1 MCPYLTKTNGKLFPF
16 TLVGLHPTQTTL
28 PLNES
33 CLDNVKIMNVP
44 AIAQKTFSELK
55 NRVEAME
62 LVQFVLKKLNKNH
75 DPIKRARYVHR
86 MVDELNEYIF
96 NDPHVKSLSPCTSGC
111 AACCHT
117 QVSVTKDEAELLASR
132 VSEGVK
138 IDLDKLHIQMAI
150 KNSSAGW
157 YALTYEE
164 RKCVF
169 LDSENKCS
177 VYEDRPSVCRTNAV
191 VGDAS
196 QCDTSQGPKPTRLVN
211 TPEADLA
218 IYASYLHSSEGGTLP
233 YMLSKS
239 LKITDS

>member
-1 MCPYLTKTNGKLFPF
+1 
-16 TLVGLHPTQTTL
+16 
-28 PLNES
+28 
-33 CLDNVKIMNVP
+33 MNVP
-44 AIAQKTFSELK
+44 AIAQKTFHELK

-62 LVQFVLKKLNKNH
+62 LVQFILKKLNKNH

-86 MVDELNEYIF
+86 TVDELNEYIF
-96 NDPHVKSLSPCTSGC
+96 NDPHVKGLSPCTSGC

-117 QVSVTKDEAELLASR
+117 QVSVTKDEADLLASLILNG
-132 VSEGVK
+132 VS
-138 IDLDKLHIQMAI
+138 IDRDKLHVQMAI
-150 KNSSAGW
+150 KNSSAAW

-191 VGDAS
+191 LGEAS

-218 IYASYLHSSEGGTLP
+218 IYASYLHSAEGGTLP
-233 YMLSKS
+233 YMLAKS